1 MTASTSYEELI
12 VEKRGH
18 VGWLVFNRPDRMN
31 ALSNLMMDELPRAWK
46 ELDADDDVRVI
57 VNSAVGQGFCS
68 GVDLKELADDP
79 KGMTRHAERVRSNT
93 IQLTSFHN
101 RIWKPVI
108 CAVNGTCAGGGLHF
122 VADAD
127 IVIAASSATFLDP
140 HVSVGQIATFETIGL
155 RVRMPFEAVARMTLL
170 GRHERIT
177 AARAYELGMVSQVVD
192 PPAALW
198 DEAQRLGEL
207 IARNSPSAMMISKK
221 ALWDSL
227 ETGLTPA
234 LARSAQALA
243 DFWRHPDNREGPAAF
258 AEKREPEWAPPTRD
272 L

>member
-1 MTASTSYEELI
+1 MTGHYEELV

-18 VGWLVFNRPDRMN
+18 VGWLVLNRPDTKN
-31 ALSNLMMDELPRAWK
+31 ALSNRMMDELPKAWA
-46 ELDADDDVRVI
+46 ELDGDDDVRVI
-57 VNSAVGQGFCS
+57 VNSAAGDGFCT
-68 GVDLKELADDP
+68 GVDLKELAADP
-79 KGMTRHAERVRSNT
+79 KGMTRHSERVRTNT
-93 IQLTSFHN
+93 IQLTAFHN
-101 RIWKPVI
+101 RVWKPVI
-108 CAVNGTCAGGGLHF
+108 CAVNGVCAGGGLHF

-140 HVSVGQIATFETIGL
+140 HVSVGQVATFETIGL
-155 RVRMPFEAVARMTLL
+155 RVRMPFEAVARMALV

-177 AARAYELGMVSQVVD
+177 AARAYELGKVSQVVD
-192 PPAALW
+192 PPAALEE
-198 DEAQRLGEL
+198 EAQKLAEL
-207 IARNSPSAMMISKK
+207 VARNSPSAMMITKK

-227 ETGLTPA
+227 EEGLTPS

-258 AEKREPEWAPPTRD
+258 AEKREPAWAPPTRD